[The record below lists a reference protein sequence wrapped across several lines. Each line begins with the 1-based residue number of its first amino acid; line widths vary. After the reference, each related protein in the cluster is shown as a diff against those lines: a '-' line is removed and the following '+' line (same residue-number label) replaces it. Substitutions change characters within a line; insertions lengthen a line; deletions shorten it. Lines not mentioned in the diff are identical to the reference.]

1 MRATGNHRIPK
12 SQPLLII
19 IILAALLVTG
29 GCTLPFLAMLDGAD
43 ISVGSPDDRGSSG
56 DIDGDDDGGSGPII
70 TAQMITIRAE
80 SFSLAWDPPLDAV
93 DSYRL
98 YYRNVETDDWHDL
111 GSTGAEE
118 LQFEI
123 SDAVLGDG
131 YGRYAFAVQ
140 SVTPDGSESELHS
153 SLSPT
158 AQPETGWYVDWQQP
172 L

>member
-1 MRATGNHRIPK
+1 MRAYGNHRIPK

-19 IILAALLVTG
+19 IILAALLGTG

-43 ISVGSPDDRGSSG
+43 IPVGSPDGRGSPE
-56 DIDGDDDGGSGPII
+56 DGDGGDGSVI

-80 SFSLAWDPPLDAV
+80 SFSLAWDAPPDAV
-93 DSYRL
+93 DTYRL
-98 YYRNVETDDWHDL
+98 YYRNVEADDWNDL
-111 GSTGAEE
+111 GATGPDE
-118 LQFEI
+118 LQFEV
-123 SDAVLGDG
+123 SNGVLADG